1 MAPAKLPGSARAVT
15 PAEWYL
21 LSVLVARDDE
31 LARLAEAV
39 ENGRKGS
46 ASSLLIRGEAG
57 VGKTALLD
65 AAVAAIAGATVL
77 RAQGLEVESPLAF
90 AALQRVLRPIMR
102 FRDQLPVRQAR
113 ALGVAFGED
122 EGAPVEP
129 FLIGVA
135 TLGLITAAAEEQ
147 FIVCCVDDAQWLDA
161 ASADALLF
169 CQRRLGADRVVMV
182 FTVRDGLPSR
192 FEDSGLIEV
201 SLSGLD
207 PDAARELLNSSGR
220 SAGAREVL
228 ERLVADARGNPLA
241 LIELSGQLTE
251 AQLDG
256 SDPLPPRL
264 ELTSRL
270 EDLFLESIR
279 KLPSQAQSLLLLV
292 AADDSGSFAVVSR
305 AAAAMGLT
313 DQAVEDAQR
322 SGLLQFGT
330 ETVDLRHPLVRSA
343 VYQSSP
349 QTERRR
355 AHAALAEALSFL
367 GESDRA
373 TWQRAAA
380 TDGPDAALVTALEEV
395 GTKAQRRGAHAS
407 ASAAFQHAA
416 ILCADAQRKSA
427 LKLQAARSAWANGQP
442 SRAQMLLQGADELAD
457 DEQLRADIARLRGHI
472 EVNIGSAVLAH
483 RLFIEAARAVRS
495 VDPDRALELLFLA
508 ATLRAFGI
516 DSGTRISASQVPT
529 ESFSEETPRIQCL
542 KAGFEAMSLAADGH
556 TRQATDALHRAVK
569 IAVDVD
575 DREILW
581 NLGNAALQLGD
592 DQSQARAYSLAL
604 ARAREAHAVTAIL
617 YVLQRICFS
626 HFVAGDFTAVR
637 RAAEDALSLSSSI
650 AHSAMTALPVAWL
663 TLIAAYQS
671 NDDYNALLT
680 QLETAAQ
687 SAQGILADPVH
698 DLAHWA
704 KAVRAAAGG
713 DRAEG
718 LHHLSRMRFPA
729 LARMAALDRLDTAV
743 RAEEP
748 VVARAWVEELA
759 QFSLATQ
766 NPWALGAVAYG
777 RARTDET
784 ANAEEY
790 FQRAL
795 LEYGRAERP
804 FDEARVQL
812 AYGEW
817 LRRAQRRVDAR
828 RHLRRALETF
838 QDMHVEYLAERAA
851 QELRASGENARKRD
865 PSSVLKLT
873 PMELKI
879 AQLVSSG
886 LSNKDVAAECWVS
899 PRTVAFHLRNI
910 FAKAGVTS
918 RSALAQVDFI

>member
-1 MAPAKLPGSARAVT
+1 M
-15 PAEWYL
+15 
-21 LSVLVARDDE
+21 LVARDHE
-31 LARLAEAV
+31 LARLAQAV
-39 ENGRKGS
+39 ESGRKGS
-46 ASSLLIRGEAG
+46 ASSVLIRGEAG

-65 AAVAAIAGATVL
+65 EAVAAVTSATVL
-77 RAQGLEVESPLAF
+77 RVQGVEVESPLAF
-90 AALQRVLRPIMR
+90 AALQRLLRPLSR
-102 FRDQLPVRQAR
+102 FRDQLPHRQAR
-113 ALGVAFGED
+113 ALSLAFGED

-129 FLIGVA
+129 FLIGLA

-147 FIVCCVDDAQWLDA
+147 LVLCCVDDAQWLDD

-169 CQRRLGADRVVMV
+169 CIRRLGADRVVMV
-182 FTVRDGLPSR
+182 LTMRDDLPSR
-192 FEDSGLIEV
+192 FEDPGLIAV

-207 PDAARELLNSSGR
+207 PDAALQLLDSSGR
-220 SAGAREVL
+220 SVGAREVL
-228 ERLVADARGNPLA
+228 DRLVSDTRGNPLA

-256 SDPLPPRL
+256 SDPLPPRF

-270 EDLFLESIR
+270 EDLFLATIR
-279 KLPSQAQSLLLLV
+279 KLSPQAQSLLLLV
-292 AADDSGSFAVVSR
+292 AADDSGSVAVVRR

-313 DQAVEDAQR
+313 DQAVDEAER
-322 SGLLQFGT
+322 SGLLHFGT
-330 ETVDLRHPLVRSA
+330 ETLELRHPLVRSA
-343 VYQSSP
+343 VYQSAP
-349 QTERRR
+349 QVERRR
-355 AHAALAEALSFL
+355 THAALAEALFSL

-380 TDGPDAALVTALEEV
+380 TDGPDAGLVTALEEV
-395 GTKAQRRGAHAS
+395 GAKAQRRGAHAS
-407 ASAAFQHAA
+407 ASASYERAA
-416 ILCADAQRKSA
+416 ILCADAQRRSA

-442 SRAQMLLQGADELAD
+442 SRAQVLLLGADELAD
-457 DEQLRADIARLRGHI
+457 DERLRADIARLRGHI

-483 RLFIEAARAVRS
+483 RLFIEAARDVRE

-516 DSGTRISASQVPT
+516 DSGTRISATQAPT
-529 ESFSEETPRIQCL
+529 ESSPEDTPRIRCL
-542 KAGFEAMSLAADGH
+542 KAAFEAMSLAADGH
-556 TRQATDALHRAVK
+556 TKQATDALHRAVE
-569 IAVDVD
+569 IAADVD

-592 DQSQARAYSLAL
+592 DQSQARTYSLAL
-604 ARAREAHAVTAIL
+604 ARAREAGAVTAIL

-626 HFVAGDFTAVR
+626 YFLAGDFTAVR

-650 AHSAMTALPVAWL
+650 AHGGMTALPAAWL

-671 NDDYNALLT
+671 SDDYDALLA
-680 QLETAAQ
+680 QLETAAE
-687 SAQGILADPVH
+687 SSQGILTDPVH
-698 DLAHWA
+698 DLLHWA
-704 KAVRAAAGG
+704 KAVHASESG
-713 DRAEG
+713 DRSEA
-718 LHHLSRMRFPA
+718 LHHLRHLRFPA
-729 LARMAALDRLDTAV
+729 LARMAALDRFDSAI

-748 VVARAWVEELA
+748 DVARAWVEELGEFA
-759 QFSLATQ
+759 RATQ
-766 NPWALGAVAYG
+766 HPWALGAVAYG
-777 RARTDET
+777 RAIADET
-784 ANAEEY
+784 ANAEEQ
-790 FQRAL
+790 FRRSL

-804 FDEARVQL
+804 FDEARAQL

-828 RHLRRALETF
+828 RHLRRALDTF
-838 QDMHVEYLAERAA
+838 QDMHIEHLSERAA

-865 PSSVLKLT
+865 PSTVLKLT

-918 RSALAQVDFI
+918 RSALAQLDFI